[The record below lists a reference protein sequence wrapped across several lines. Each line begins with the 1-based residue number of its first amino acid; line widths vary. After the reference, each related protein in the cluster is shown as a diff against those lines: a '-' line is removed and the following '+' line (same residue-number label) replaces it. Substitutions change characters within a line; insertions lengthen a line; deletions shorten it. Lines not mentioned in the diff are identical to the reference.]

1 MKRSVPFMYLAVL
14 LITVSVL
21 SCKPP
26 KKEGKAAAAVFEAAS
41 VKAVKV
47 ARQKISEKI
56 SYTGTLEA
64 WKKINIMPDVGG
76 KIDRI
81 YVNEGDRVGQGQ
93 VLAELDTRSIRLQL
107 KQAEAGLAVAVANYA
122 DARRNKERMD
132 RLFNEKAV
140 SEQQYERVKL
150 GFDAAS
156 AQLEQAQAAV
166 NLAQHALD
174 VSIMKAPFSGTVAS
188 KNAEVGDVINP
199 LMGGFSPT
207 SGVLTLMD
215 FAKIKIKIDVSQN
228 DIGHIRKGQAASV
241 TSGRAAGKE
250 YAGSVAIV
258 NSTADAM
265 TKKFRVEIVVENPE
279 RELRPGTFGQVT
291 IEVQTRENTL
301 VLPQKAILDNRY
313 VFVAQGD
320 KAVKR
325 EVMLGL
331 QNANLVEVTGG
342 VAEGDLVIVEGNY
355 GLSDGDAIQVN

>member
-1 MKRSVPFMYLAVL
+1 MKRYVPVIYPAVL
-14 LITVSVL
+14 LMTVSIL

-26 KKEGKAAAAVFEAAS
+26 KKEEKAAAAALEAAS

-47 ARQKISEKI
+47 VRQKISETI

-93 VLAELDTRSIRLQL
+93 VLAELDTQATRLQL
-107 KQAEAGLAVAVANYA
+107 KQAEAGLAVAKANYA

-140 SEQQYERVKL
+140 SEQQYEQVKL

-174 VSIMKAPFSGTVAS
+174 VSIMKAPFSGTIAS

-199 LMGGFSPT
+199 LMGGFSST

-228 DIGHIRKGQAASV
+228 DIGHIRKGQAARITSGNAPDEEYTGSV
-241 TSGRAAGKE
+241 T
-250 YAGSVAIV
+250 IV

-279 RELRPGTFGQVT
+279 QELRPGTFGQVT
-291 IEVQTRENTL
+291 IEVQTRENAL
-301 VLPQKAILDNRY
+301 VVPQKAILNNKY
-313 VFVAQGD
+313 VFLAQGGR
-320 KAVKR
+320 AVKR
-325 EVMLGL
+325 EVMIGL
-331 QNANLVEVTGG
+331 QNTTLVEVAGG